1 MQRPEPGGSPRFV
14 HQSSFVGA
22 GVHRRIEAKSGSF
35 DAEARRFRGSVGLI
49 PLDREC
55 QGMASNDDRGAD
67 TSGSDT
73 SAGVEEREGV
83 EQYAFLTGLLDE
95 SQLSFGSSDR
105 ENHAGDWGTPEERQV
120 RPDAVV
126 WPESTEDVSKVLE
139 AANERGIPVTP
150 YAAGTG
156 LEGNATPS
164 YGGISMDLTR
174 MDAILDIRPDDF
186 QIDVEPGVI
195 GSAVDEAVSSDGLT
209 FPPLP
214 SSGDISTIGGMIATD
229 ASGMQTVKYG
239 EVRDWVLE
247 LEVILADGTVINAG
261 SKAVKTSS
269 GYNLKDLF
277 VGSEG
282 TLGVVTRATLR
293 LDGRPEQIRGGR
305 AIFSTLDD
313 AAEAVF
319 DAVRSGVDVARIE
332 LLDDVTTE
340 MANAYLDTGLPD
352 TPMVFLEFHANHGI
366 TEEIDFCRTLFEA
379 HDVERFEMAAEEAE
393 MQELWKARRE
403 LAYAVQS
410 YDPDLVPLHP
420 GDVTVPISKY
430 PEMVRYIKDLSDE
443 HDIVVPCFGHAG
455 DGNVHYSVMV
465 ESEDEAEVE
474 RGEELYRTV
483 VEKAIS
489 WGGTATGEHGIG
501 QGKREYLES
510 EHGDS
515 SVETMRVIKRA
526 LDPNDT
532 LNPGK
537 IFPETAR
544 GERVK
549 APTASDD

>member
-1 MQRPEPGGSPRFV
+1 
-14 HQSSFVGA
+14 
-22 GVHRRIEAKSGSF
+22 
-35 DAEARRFRGSVGLI
+35 
-49 PLDREC
+49 
-55 QGMASNDDRGAD
+55 MASEGERGAND
-67 TSGSDT
+67 GRSRPDGGGLDG
-73 SAGVEEREGV
+73 AEG
-83 EQYAFLTGLLDE
+83 YAFLTDLLDE
-95 SQLSFGSSDR
+95 SQVSFGSSDR
-105 ENHAGDWGTPEERQV
+105 ENHAGDWGTPDDRKV

-126 WPESTEDVSKVLE
+126 WPESTDDVSRVLG
-139 AANERGIPVTP
+139 AANEREIPVTP

-174 MDAILDIRPDDF
+174 MNSILDVRADDF
-186 QIDVEPGVI
+186 QVDVQAGVI
-195 GSAVDEAVSSDGLT
+195 GADVDEAVSSAGLT

-247 LEVILADGTVINAG
+247 VEAVLADGTVITAG

-269 GYNLKDLF
+269 GYNLKDLL

-293 LDGRPEQIRGGR
+293 LAGRPEQIRGGR
-305 AIFSTLDD
+305 AIFSTLED
-313 AAEAVF
+313 ATEAVF

-332 LLDDVTTE
+332 LLDDVTVA

-366 TEEIDFCRTLFEA
+366 DEEIDFCKAIFEA
-379 HDVERFEMAAEEAE
+379 HDVDAFEMAAEEQE
-393 MQELWKARRE
+393 MKQLWKARRE

-430 PEMVRYIKDLSDE
+430 PEMVRYIKELSAEYDLL
-443 HDIVVPCFGHAG
+443 VPCFGHAG

-465 ESEDEAEVE
+465 ESEDDADVE
-474 RGEELYRTV
+474 RGEECYRRV
-483 VEKAIS
+483 VERAIE

-501 QGKREYLES
+501 QGKREYLTA
-510 EHGDS
+510 EHGAD
-515 SVETMRVIKRA
+515 SVEAMRAIKRA
-526 LDPNDT
+526 LDPKDT

-549 APTASDD
+549 APADD